1 MLRIAATALLGL
13 LLLPGHSVR
22 AAEPEQVMTFSCSGT
37 AEANS
42 TRRRVKEI
50 RLIINI
56 LERTVAISGLSVV
69 ARIDKVDNVNIAFGA
84 ASTDSG
90 DVGIMG
96 GIDHNTGDAWYLTF
110 TRGKDKKLKRGD
122 MFDLVCKRAQ

>member
-1 MLRIAATALLGL
+1 
-13 LLLPGHSVR
+13 
-22 AAEPEQVMTFSCSGT
+22 MTFSCSGT
-37 AEANS
+37 AEANN
-42 TRRRVKEI
+42 TRRPVKEI

-84 ASTDSG
+84 ASTDPG